1 MLGLVGRSGWELEMG
16 SARRCLAAAARQL
29 KVNMK
34 KIQINTLYNWKPMEF
49 RGKKGEGV
57 IECSRF
63 LPDLLLLFAFV
74 GVFSLLIPKTN
85 LLFNPPS
92 LWLFQQIQFS
102 RRKASPI
109 KYSLIIF
116 FHDTALSLITQL

>member
-74 GVFSLLIPKTN
+74 GVFSLPCSLPK
-85 LLFNPPS
+85 
-92 LWLFQQIQFS
+92 
-102 RRKASPI
+102 
-109 KYSLIIF
+109 
-116 FHDTALSLITQL
+116 

>member
-57 IECSRF
+57 IERSHF

-74 GVFSLLIPKTN
+74 GVFSLPCLLLKLICFLTPLPLVGCSN
-85 LLFNPPS
+85 RYNSAEERPV
-92 LWLFQQIQFS
+92 Q
-102 RRKASPI
+102 
-109 KYSLIIF
+109 
-116 FHDTALSLITQL
+116 